1 MIVTILAIT
10 MTILEDL
17 TVSIHFAYLTNTK
30 YTQKKESK
38 DLEIYKTI
46 ISLVYFLII
55 LLQVKILIFK
65 KTEIKFI
72 KAIKGLKSNQSSIG
86 GSTFTITLAIVS
98 IQMFFVLLIQFV
110 LKKNFTEPEIQGL
123 RATIPNQIFVIVVLP
138 LIWIVTT
145 PNMKKCFKL
154 KLKNVLK
161 NFLWFHMNSLTNANM
176 NEHDLEEARNEH
188 SIEMETPNS
197 IQQVND
203 DHPDH
208 IDSLQIPSPDPGT
221 LEPPISNLMLSSV
234 AKASNSGIANEDKKD
249 NLVLQSQSKSNHV
262 QLPSTS
268 TARTRSKN
276 TKSTYFN
283 TMPDVDC

>member
-1 MIVTILAIT
+1 MIVTLLAIT

-30 YTQKKESK
+30 YTQKKKSK
-38 DLEIYKTI
+38 DLEIYKAI
-46 ISLVYFLII
+46 ICLVYFLII
-55 LLQVKILIFK
+55 LLQVRILIFK

-86 GSTFTITLAIVS
+86 GTTFNITLAIIS
-98 IQMFFVLLIQFV
+98 IQMIFVLLIQFV

-154 KLKNVLK
+154 RLKNVLK
-161 NFLWFHMNSLTNANM
+161 TYPWFHMNSLTNANIKD
-176 NEHDLEEARNEH
+176 HDLEEARNEH
-188 SIEMETPNS
+188 SIKMETPDF
-197 IQQVND
+197 IQQVD
-203 DHPDH
+203 DDDH

-221 LEPPISNLMLSSV
+221 MEPPISNLILSSV
-234 AKASNSGIANEDKKD
+234 AKSSNSGIENEDKKD
-249 NLVLQSQSKSNHV
+249 NLVLQSQNKSDHA

-268 TARTRSKN
+268 TAGTRSKN
-276 TKSTYFN
+276 AKATFYN